1 MANVS
6 LPRADAP
13 APASNT
19 PSSYWKRM
27 FTDLQREEMQ
37 RDDYQIGARIFAI
50 LSIIFLMGL
59 VLTSIAVLWS

>member
-6 LPRADAP
+6 LTPAEKS
-13 APASNT
+13 APASDT
-19 PSSYWKRM
+19 PATHWNRV
-27 FTDLQREEMQ
+27 FTALQREEMQ

-59 VLTSIAVLWS
+59 VLTLIAVLWS